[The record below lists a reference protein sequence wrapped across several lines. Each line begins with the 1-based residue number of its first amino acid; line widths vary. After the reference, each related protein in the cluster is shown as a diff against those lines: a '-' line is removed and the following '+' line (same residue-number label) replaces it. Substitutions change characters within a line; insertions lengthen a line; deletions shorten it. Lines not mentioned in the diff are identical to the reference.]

1 MCSKVYS
8 TGLEI
13 QVMIKAVIIMIKSCF
28 LYSLIR
34 ALPILFQYWY
44 HFANLQGD
52 VTKLLSEEVW
62 SGYVGLGGYDFPDE
76 AGGTVNVRQIAS
88 ADCFI

>member
-13 QVMIKAVIIMIKSCF
+13 
-28 LYSLIR
+28 
-34 ALPILFQYWY
+34 
-44 HFANLQGD
+44 QGD

-76 AGGTVNVRQIAS
+76 AGGTVNVPMAS
-88 ADCFI
+88 VGAAIVGLRAVLDLRFFVPTASVTEIVILSDHTVTESALSGL